1 MNAKTQSV
9 ELTTERLR
17 ERERDRER
25 ERVRESGRV
34 SERGREEQRAGLQQC
49 SRVSRGGGAGIEAR
63 RQRLTD
69 RLTKHQRGCWDCG
82 TFSFLFQRHH
92 LIGI

>member
-9 ELTTERLR
+9 ELTTERLRER

-69 RLTKHQRGCWDCG
+69 RLTKHQRGCAG
-82 TFSFLFQRHH
+82 TAAPFLCCFNDT
-92 LIGI
+92 I